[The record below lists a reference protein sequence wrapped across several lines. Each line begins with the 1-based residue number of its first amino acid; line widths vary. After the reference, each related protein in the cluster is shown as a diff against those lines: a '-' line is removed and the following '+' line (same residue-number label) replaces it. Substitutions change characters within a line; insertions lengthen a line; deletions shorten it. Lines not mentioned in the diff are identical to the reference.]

1 VSGVF
6 AGIALL
12 VLAQAPPVF
21 RTGVEAVYVDV
32 SVTKKDA
39 PVLGLTA
46 DDFVLTDNGVRQHV
60 EIVDRESAPTT
71 AILVLDVSTSVEGE
85 RLARLRSAARAFL
98 RGMAERDAAALVTFN
113 AKIQLRQGPTT
124 DRSAVAAALD
134 HAEALGNTAVIDA
147 LYVCLKKRWGGGR
160 PLVVLFTDGQD
171 TASWL
176 ENDAVLQA
184 ARESSALLYVVGT
197 EASGFRFE
205 RPPTVGG
212 PRLVTSESGYIYLL
226 QRAADTTGGA
236 YWSASYGQLEDAF
249 LEVLEAA
256 NARYVLSY
264 EPEGV
269 AREGRHRLKV
279 SVKRRGLEVR
289 ARREYVVPSSP
300 EP

>member
-1 VSGVF
+1 MSGTL
-6 AGIALL
+6 AGLALL
-12 VLAQAPPVF
+12 MLAQAPPVF
-21 RTGVEAVYVDV
+21 RTSVEAVYVDV

-60 EIVDRESAPTT
+60 EIVDRQSASTT
-71 AILVLDVSTSVEGE
+71 AILVLDISTSVAGE
-85 RLARLRSAARAFL
+85 RLTRLRSAARAFL
-98 RGMAERDAAALVTFN
+98 RGMAERDEAALVTFSE
-113 AKIQLRQGPTT
+113 KIELRQGPTT

-134 HAEALGNTAVIDA
+134 QAEALGNTAVIDA
-147 LYVCLKKRWGGGR
+147 LYLCLKKRWSGGR

-197 EASGFRFE
+197 EASGAHFE
-205 RPPTVGG
+205 LPPAGG
-212 PRLVTSESGYIYLL
+212 PRLVTSESGYVYLL

-236 YWSASYGQLEDAF
+236 YWPATYEGLETAF

-256 NARYVLSY
+256 NARYVLAY

-269 AREGRHRLKV
+269 AHEGRHRLKV
-279 SVKRRGLEVR
+279 SVKRKGLEVR
-289 ARREYVVPSSP
+289 ARQEYVVPDTP
-300 EP
+300 ER